1 MLVYFSIVIE
11 FAEMERAMIEFS
23 DWLKAELERRKW
35 KPTELA
41 RRAELDDGII
51 SRALSGARVPST
63 KSLERIA
70 DALDVPVEEVFRQ
83 VGLLPPDE
91 EEDQWV
97 IRMSRRL
104 ERLPP
109 ELREIAEAMIKVLA
123 DRELAERERGHRK
136 KQ

>member
-1 MLVYFSIVIE
+1 MT
-11 FAEMERAMIEFS
+11 EFS
-23 DWLKAELERRKW
+23 VWLKAELARRKW
-35 KPTELA
+35 KPRELA

-70 DALDVPVEEVFRQ
+70 DALDVPIEEVLRQ
-83 VGLLPPDE
+83 VGILPPDE

-109 ELREIAEAMIKVLA
+109 EFREIAEAMIKVLA
-123 DRELAERERGHRK
+123 DRETAEREHNHRK
-136 KQ
+136 KQQ